1 MHHGYRVDYGPDFL
15 SKGIVTI
22 EPPKV
27 GKAFRMFVPQVNE
40 DGNETSG
47 IAMPVIQAPLA
58 SYMGWNLRAPEIGA
72 PKELYSM
79 RGSYVAF
86 PKTAEARKKTKD
98 PRPSIEERYKTRKAY
113 LEKITKAANNLA
125 EHHYILPQDI
135 PAITNQAAEQ
145 WDYHMKN

>member
-15 SKGIVTI
+15 KKGIVTI

-27 GKAFRMFVPQVNE
+27 GKAFRMFVPQVND

-58 SYMGWNLRAPEIGA
+58 SYMGWNLRSPEIGA

-86 PKTAEARKKTKD
+86 PKTAEERKRTGD
-98 PRPSIEERYKTRKAY
+98 PRPSIAERYPTRKAY
-113 LEKITKAANNLA
+113 IDKLTKAAKHLA
-125 EHHYILPQDI
+125 KDGYILSKDI
-135 PAITNQAAEQ
+135 PGIINQAAQQ
-145 WDYHMKN
+145 WDHHMK

>member
-1 MHHGYRVDYGPDFL
+1 M
-15 SKGIVTI
+15 TI

-27 GKAFRMFVPQVNE
+27 GKAFRMFVPQVND

-47 IAMPVIQAPLA
+47 IQLPVIQAPLA

-86 PKTAEARKKTKD
+86 PKTAEDRKKTGD
-98 PRPSIEERYKTRKAY
+98 PRPSIEERYENREAY
-113 LEKITKAANNLA
+113 LEKITEASLKLA
-125 EHHYILPQDI
+125 LEGYILPRDI
-135 PAITNQAAEQ
+135 SGIIHQAAEQ
-145 WDYHMKN
+145 WDYHMKKK